1 MFFRRKRIERALKK
15 HSKDGFCFYSL
26 WLGAMGNHKDDT
38 YTGGKTRLL
47 TDFFL
52 EREKDR
58 AFEEKPKRKTPL
70 ELTEEYIEK
79 YKDTELRNCPF
90 CYGSASLSIYLHNYD
105 FHSGFP
111 GGYDI
116 YARIHCKNCSCGLDE
131 IKLETNIHPVERDID
146 ELIKDYAQKWNTRHD
161 DKACRHNSSAPGKL
175 FYNGLMKDI
184 QFKEDKPNE

>member
-26 WLGAMGNHKDDT
+26 CYDGI
-38 YTGGKTRLL
+38 YTGGKTRLM

-161 DKACRHNSSAPGKL
+161 DLEKLHKACRHNSSAPGKL
-175 FYNGLMKDI
+175 FYKGFMKDI
-184 QFKEDKPNE
+184 QFKEDRPNE